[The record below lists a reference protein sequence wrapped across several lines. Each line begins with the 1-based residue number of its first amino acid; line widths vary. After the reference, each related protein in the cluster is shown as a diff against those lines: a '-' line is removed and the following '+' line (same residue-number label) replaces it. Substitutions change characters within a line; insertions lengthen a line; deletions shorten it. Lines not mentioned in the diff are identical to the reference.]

1 MKEQI
6 SSMIQAVL
14 DEEVSACEVY
24 GELDQLEKQIKAAKL
39 QIRGGTFSEAREFNK
54 GENYHGG
61 TWLIKNTGTKLN
73 YIEDTDYKSMA
84 ESLADRVEI
93 LKNAWKAKQDPN
105 NFFKDDYIYTD
116 EDTGEEVP
124 IVSVKTAAG
133 ESITFTPSKSKGP
146 TPTDDGKKLIFD

>member
-6 SSMIQAVL
+6 SSMVQAVI

-39 QIRGGTFSEAREFNK
+39 QIRGGALDEARQFNK
-54 GENYHGG
+54 DENYHGG

-73 YIEDTDYKSMA
+73 YNDDPDCKERA
-84 ESLADRVEI
+84 ESLKERTTI
-93 LKNAWKAKQDPN
+93 LQKAWKSKQDPN
-105 NFFKDDYIYTD
+105 NFFKDDYIYVD

-133 ESITFTPSKSKGP
+133 ESITFTPSKPKGP
-146 TPTDDGKKLIFD
+146 TPTEDGKKMIFD

>member
-14 DEEVSACEVY
+14 DEQVSACEVY
-24 GELDQLEKQIKAAKL
+24 GELDRLEKQIKAAKL
-39 QIRGGTFSEAREFNK
+39 QIRDGALDEAREFNE

-61 TWLIKNTGTKLN
+61 TWIVKNTGTKLN
-73 YIEDTDYKSMA
+73 YNDDPDCKERA
-84 ESLADRVEI
+84 ESLKERSMI
-93 LKNAWKAKQDPN
+93 LQKAWKAKQDPN
-105 NFFKDDYIYTD
+105 NFFEDDYIYVD

-133 ESITFTPSKSKGP
+133 ESLTFTPKNRLK
-146 TPTDDGKKLIFD
+146 PTDDGKKMIFD